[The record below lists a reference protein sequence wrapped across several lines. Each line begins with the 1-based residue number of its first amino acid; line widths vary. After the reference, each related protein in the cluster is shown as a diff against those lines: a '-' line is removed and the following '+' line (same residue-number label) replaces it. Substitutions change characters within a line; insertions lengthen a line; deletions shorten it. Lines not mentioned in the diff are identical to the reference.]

1 MRMPDHRSLRRW
13 RWVARLAII
22 ASALGTASLVFV
34 ASIGPLSPDEPTGRE
49 LAITRYGPPVCV
61 LAGLIVIALGWYASW
76 RIGKR
81 LALPEIPRASA
92 K

>member
-1 MRMPDHRSLRRW
+1 LRRW

-22 ASALGTASLVFV
+22 ASALGAPLFAFV
-34 ASIGPLSPDEPTGRE
+34 ASIGPLSPDPPTERE
-49 LAITRYGPPVCV
+49 LGITRYGPPICV
-61 LAGLIVIALGWYASW
+61 LAGLVVIVLGWYASW

-81 LALPEIPRASA
+81 LALPEIPRAIA